1 MKTVTL
7 EIDERAYPGL
17 IAFLKHLS
25 SDRYVLFEDEEPLSE
40 AEREDIKRIRAR
52 IDAGDDSEFEDWTDV
67 RNDF

>member
-7 EIDERAYPGL
+7 EIDERTYL
-17 IAFLKHLS
+17 IAFLKHLP

-40 AEREDIKRIRAR
+40 AERENTKRIRAR
-52 IDAGDDSEFEDWTDV
+52 LHAGDDSEFEDWTNV